1 MLTIGVSGKK
11 GKEKTSQNYFDKM
24 TKKTKIGLIQL
35 KISKNVEL
43 NIKNSISKIKVAS
56 NKGAKIICVPEL
68 FLSKYFCQTEKHSN
82 FKLAEKRKSRTRVG
96 RGNGSKGTYS
106 GRGLK
111 GQKSRSGG
119 GVPLFFEG
127 GQLPLV
133 KRLPFLR
140 GFKNRFKKDFSIV
153 NISDLESRFKD
164 GDEVNS
170 ESLFK
175 VNLIRKSDAN
185 VKILGNSTLGF
196 LGCTILNF
204 FFGSIYLFANK
215 VSPANDLCSNLTNGL

>member
-1 MLTIGVSGKK
+1 M
-11 GKEKTSQNYFDKM
+11 
-24 TKKTKIGLIQL
+24 
-35 KISKNVEL
+35 SKL
-43 NIKNSISKIKVAS
+43 NS
-56 NKGAKIICVPEL
+56 
-68 FLSKYFCQTEKHSN
+68 
-82 FKLAEKRKSRTRVG
+82 FKLLEKRKSRTRVG

-153 NISDLESRFKD
+153 NLLDIENKFNE
-164 GDEVNS
+164 GDEVNA
-170 ESLFK
+170 ESLFNH
-175 VNLIRKSDAN
+175 NLIRKKSSN
-185 VKILGNSTLGF
+185 VKILGNGNLKKSLKIKVHAVTKSAEEKIKKSGSTIEL
-196 LGCTILNF
+196 LNE
-204 FFGSIYLFANK
+204 IITENK
-215 VSPANDLCSNLTNGL
+215 D

>member
-1 MLTIGVSGKK
+1 M
-11 GKEKTSQNYFDKM
+11 
-24 TKKTKIGLIQL
+24 
-35 KISKNVEL
+35 SKL
-43 NIKNSISKIKVAS
+43 NS
-56 NKGAKIICVPEL
+56 
-68 FLSKYFCQTEKHSN
+68 
-82 FKLAEKRKSRTRVG
+82 FKLTEKRKSRIRVG

-153 NISDLESRFKD
+153 NLSELEKVFKD
-164 GDEVNS
+164 GDDVNA
-170 ESLFK
+170 ETLYKF
-175 VNLIRKSDAN
+175 NLIRKSNSN
-185 VKILGNSTLGF
+185 VKILGNGE
-196 LGCTILNF
+196 LNKSLNLRVHAVTKSAEEKIKKS
-204 FFGSIYLFANK
+204 G
-215 VSPANDLCSNLTNGL
+215 SNLEIINLQNQAIEK

>member
-1 MLTIGVSGKK
+1 M
-11 GKEKTSQNYFDKM
+11 
-24 TKKTKIGLIQL
+24 
-35 KISKNVEL
+35 SKL
-43 NIKNSISKIKVAS
+43 NS
-56 NKGAKIICVPEL
+56 
-68 FLSKYFCQTEKHSN
+68 
-82 FKLAEKRKSRTRVG
+82 FKLPEKKKSRTRVG

-153 NISDLESRFKD
+153 NLLDIENKFNE
-164 GDEVNS
+164 GDEVNA
-170 ESLFK
+170 ESLFNH
-175 VNLIRKSDAN
+175 NLIRKKSSN
-185 VKILGNSTLGF
+185 VKILGNGNLKKSLKIKVHAVTKSAEEKIKKSGSTIE
-196 LGCTILNF
+196 ILNELV
-204 FFGSIYLFANK
+204 IEDK
-215 VSPANDLCSNLTNGL
+215 D

>member
-1 MLTIGVSGKK
+1 M
-11 GKEKTSQNYFDKM
+11 
-24 TKKTKIGLIQL
+24 
-35 KISKNVEL
+35 SKL
-43 NIKNSISKIKVAS
+43 NS
-56 NKGAKIICVPEL
+56 
-68 FLSKYFCQTEKHSN
+68 
-82 FKLAEKRKSRTRVG
+82 FKLPEKRKSRTRVG

-153 NISDLESRFKD
+153 NLLDIENKFNE
-164 GDEVNS
+164 GEEVNA
-170 ESLFK
+170 ESLFNH
-175 VNLIRKSDAN
+175 NLIRKKSSN
-185 VKILGNSTLGF
+185 VKILGNGNLKKSLKIKVHAVTKSAEEKIKKSGSTIEL
-196 LGCTILNF
+196 LNE
-204 FFGSIYLFANK
+204 IITENK
-215 VSPANDLCSNLTNGL
+215 D

>member
-1 MLTIGVSGKK
+1 M
-11 GKEKTSQNYFDKM
+11 
-24 TKKTKIGLIQL
+24 
-35 KISKNVEL
+35 SKL
-43 NIKNSISKIKVAS
+43 NS
-56 NKGAKIICVPEL
+56 
-68 FLSKYFCQTEKHSN
+68 
-82 FKLAEKRKSRTRVG
+82 FKLPAKRKSRTRVG

-153 NISDLESRFKD
+153 NLSDIDNKFNE
-164 GDEVNS
+164 GDLVNA
-170 ESLFK
+170 ESLFAL
-175 VNLIRKSDAN
+175 NLIRKKTSN
-185 VKILGNSTLGF
+185 VKILGSGNLKKSLKISVHSVTKSAEDK
-196 LGCTILNF
+196 IKKS
-204 FFGSIYLFANK
+204 GSSIEIINEQFTENK
-215 VSPANDLCSNLTNGL
+215 D

>member
-1 MLTIGVSGKK
+1 M
-11 GKEKTSQNYFDKM
+11 
-24 TKKTKIGLIQL
+24 
-35 KISKNVEL
+35 SKL
-43 NIKNSISKIKVAS
+43 NS
-56 NKGAKIICVPEL
+56 
-68 FLSKYFCQTEKHSN
+68 
-82 FKLAEKRKSRTRVG
+82 FKLPEKRKSRTRVG

-153 NISDLESRFKD
+153 NLLDIENKFNE
-164 GDEVNS
+164 GDEVNA
-170 ESLFK
+170 ESLFNH
-175 VNLIRKSDAN
+175 NLIRKKSSN
-185 VKILGNSTLGF
+185 VKILGNGNLKKSLKIKVHAVTKSAEEKIKKSGSTIE
-196 LGCTILNF
+196 ILNE
-204 FFGSIYLFANK
+204 IITENK
-215 VSPANDLCSNLTNGL
+215 D

>member
-1 MLTIGVSGKK
+1 M
-11 GKEKTSQNYFDKM
+11 
-24 TKKTKIGLIQL
+24 
-35 KISKNVEL
+35 SKL
-43 NIKNSISKIKVAS
+43 NS
-56 NKGAKIICVPEL
+56 
-68 FLSKYFCQTEKHSN
+68 
-82 FKLAEKRKSRTRVG
+82 FKLPEKRKSRTRVG

-153 NISDLESRFKD
+153 NLSDIENKFNE
-164 GDEVNS
+164 GDEVNA
-170 ESLFK
+170 ESLFNH
-175 VNLIRKSDAN
+175 NLIRKKSSN
-185 VKILGNSTLGF
+185 VKILGNGNLKKSLKIKVHAVTKSAEEKIKKSGSTIE
-196 LGCTILNF
+196 ILNE
-204 FFGSIYLFANK
+204 IITENK
-215 VSPANDLCSNLTNGL
+215 D

>member
-1 MLTIGVSGKK
+1 M
-11 GKEKTSQNYFDKM
+11 
-24 TKKTKIGLIQL
+24 
-35 KISKNVEL
+35 SKL
-43 NIKNSISKIKVAS
+43 NS
-56 NKGAKIICVPEL
+56 
-68 FLSKYFCQTEKHSN
+68 
-82 FKLAEKRKSRTRVG
+82 FKLPEKRKSRTRVG

-153 NISDLESRFKD
+153 NLVDIENKFNE
-164 GDEVNS
+164 GDEVNA
-170 ESLFK
+170 ESLFGL
-175 VNLIRKSDAN
+175 NLIKKKSSN
-185 VKILGNSTLGF
+185 VKILGNGNLKKSLKIKVHAVTKSAEEKIKKSGSTIE
-196 LGCTILNF
+196 ILNQQVTE
-204 FFGSIYLFANK
+204 NK
-215 VSPANDLCSNLTNGL
+215 E

>member
-1 MLTIGVSGKK
+1 M
-11 GKEKTSQNYFDKM
+11 
-24 TKKTKIGLIQL
+24 
-35 KISKNVEL
+35 SKL
-43 NIKNSISKIKVAS
+43 NS
-56 NKGAKIICVPEL
+56 
-68 FLSKYFCQTEKHSN
+68 
-82 FKLAEKRKSRTRVG
+82 FKLPEKRKSRTRVG

-153 NISDLESRFKD
+153 NLLDIENKFNE
-164 GDEVNS
+164 GDEVNA
-170 ESLFK
+170 ESLFNH
-175 VNLIRKSDAN
+175 NLIKKKSSN
-185 VKILGNSTLGF
+185 VKILGNGNLKKSLNIKVHAVTKSAEEKIKKSGSTIEL
-196 LGCTILNF
+196 LNE
-204 FFGSIYLFANK
+204 IVTENK
-215 VSPANDLCSNLTNGL
+215 D

>member
-1 MLTIGVSGKK
+1 M
-11 GKEKTSQNYFDKM
+11 
-24 TKKTKIGLIQL
+24 
-35 KISKNVEL
+35 SKL
-43 NIKNSISKIKVAS
+43 NS
-56 NKGAKIICVPEL
+56 
-68 FLSKYFCQTEKHSN
+68 
-82 FKLAEKRKSRTRVG
+82 FKLPEKRKSRTRVG

-153 NISDLESRFKD
+153 NLLDIENKFNE
-164 GDEVNS
+164 GDEVNA
-170 ESLFK
+170 ESLFNH
-175 VNLIRKSDAN
+175 NLIRKKSSN
-185 VKILGNSTLGF
+185 VKILGNG
-196 LGCTILNF
+196 
-204 FFGSIYLFANK
+204 
-215 VSPANDLCSNLTNGL
+215 NLTKSLKIKVHAVTKSAEEKIKKSGSTIELLNQIITDNKD

>member
-1 MLTIGVSGKK
+1 M
-11 GKEKTSQNYFDKM
+11 
-24 TKKTKIGLIQL
+24 
-35 KISKNVEL
+35 SKL
-43 NIKNSISKIKVAS
+43 NS
-56 NKGAKIICVPEL
+56 
-68 FLSKYFCQTEKHSN
+68 
-82 FKLAEKRKSRTRVG
+82 FKLPEKRKSRTRVG

-153 NISDLESRFKD
+153 NLLDIENKFNE
-164 GDEVNS
+164 GDEVNA
-170 ESLFK
+170 ESLFNH
-175 VNLIRKSDAN
+175 NLIRKKSSN
-185 VKILGNSTLGF
+185 VKILGNGNLKKSLKIKVHAVTKSAEEKIKKSGSTIEL
-196 LGCTILNF
+196 LNE
-204 FFGSIYLFANK
+204 IITDNK
-215 VSPANDLCSNLTNGL
+215 D

>member
-1 MLTIGVSGKK
+1 M
-11 GKEKTSQNYFDKM
+11 
-24 TKKTKIGLIQL
+24 
-35 KISKNVEL
+35 SKL
-43 NIKNSISKIKVAS
+43 NS
-56 NKGAKIICVPEL
+56 
-68 FLSKYFCQTEKHSN
+68 
-82 FKLAEKRKSRTRVG
+82 FKLPERRKSRTRVG

-153 NISDLESRFKD
+153 NLVDIENKFNE
-164 GDEVNS
+164 GYEVS
-170 ESLFK
+170 AESLFDL
-175 VNLIRKSDAN
+175 NLIKKKSSN
-185 VKILGNSTLGF
+185 VKILGNGNLNKILKIKVHAVTKSAEEKIKKSGSTIE
-196 LGCTILNF
+196 ILNEQVTE
-204 FFGSIYLFANK
+204 NK
-215 VSPANDLCSNLTNGL
+215 D

>member
-1 MLTIGVSGKK
+1 M
-11 GKEKTSQNYFDKM
+11 
-24 TKKTKIGLIQL
+24 
-35 KISKNVEL
+35 SKL
-43 NIKNSISKIKVAS
+43 NS
-56 NKGAKIICVPEL
+56 
-68 FLSKYFCQTEKHSN
+68 
-82 FKLAEKRKSRTRVG
+82 FKLPERKKSRTRVG

-153 NISDLESRFKD
+153 NLVDIENKFNE
-164 GDEVNS
+164 GDEVS
-170 ESLFK
+170 AESLFDL
-175 VNLIRKSDAN
+175 NLIKKKSSH
-185 VKILGNSTLGF
+185 VKILGNGNLKKSLKIKVHAVTKSAEEKIKKSGSTIE
-196 LGCTILNF
+196 ILNEQVTE
-204 FFGSIYLFANK
+204 NK
-215 VSPANDLCSNLTNGL
+215 D

>member
-1 MLTIGVSGKK
+1 M
-11 GKEKTSQNYFDKM
+11 
-24 TKKTKIGLIQL
+24 
-35 KISKNVEL
+35 SKL
-43 NIKNSISKIKVAS
+43 NS
-56 NKGAKIICVPEL
+56 
-68 FLSKYFCQTEKHSN
+68 
-82 FKLAEKRKSRTRVG
+82 FKLTEKRKSRIRVG

-153 NISDLESRFKD
+153 NLSELEKVFKD
-164 GDEVNS
+164 GDDVNS
-170 ESLFK
+170 ETLYKF
-175 VNLIRKSDAN
+175 NLIRKSNSN
-185 VKILGNSTLGF
+185 VKILGNGELKDKITLEVDF
-196 LGCTILNF
+196 ISKSVKDKLDKT
-204 FFGSIYLFANK
+204 GSILK
-215 VSPANDLCSNLTNGL
+215 IKK

>member
-1 MLTIGVSGKK
+1 M
-11 GKEKTSQNYFDKM
+11 
-24 TKKTKIGLIQL
+24 
-35 KISKNVEL
+35 SKL
-43 NIKNSISKIKVAS
+43 N
-56 NKGAKIICVPEL
+56 
-68 FLSKYFCQTEKHSN
+68 N

-185 VKILGNSTLGF
+185 VKILGNGELKKKLNLKVHSVTKSAEVKIKKSGSTLE
-196 LGCTILNF
+196 ILSKQN
-204 FFGSIYLFANK
+204 SDIDKDN
-215 VSPANDLCSNLTNGL
+215 

>member
-1 MLTIGVSGKK
+1 M
-11 GKEKTSQNYFDKM
+11 
-24 TKKTKIGLIQL
+24 
-35 KISKNVEL
+35 SKL
-43 NIKNSISKIKVAS
+43 NS
-56 NKGAKIICVPEL
+56 
-68 FLSKYFCQTEKHSN
+68 
-82 FKLAEKRKSRTRVG
+82 FKLPEKRKSRTRVG

-153 NISDLESRFKD
+153 NLLDIENNFNE
-164 GDEVNS
+164 GDEVNA
-170 ESLFK
+170 ESLFNH
-175 VNLIRKSDAN
+175 NLIRKKSSN
-185 VKILGNSTLGF
+185 VKILGNGNLKKSLNIKVHAVTKSAEEKIKKSGSTIEL
-196 LGCTILNF
+196 LNE
-204 FFGSIYLFANK
+204 IVTENK
-215 VSPANDLCSNLTNGL
+215 D

>member
-1 MLTIGVSGKK
+1 M
-11 GKEKTSQNYFDKM
+11 
-24 TKKTKIGLIQL
+24 
-35 KISKNVEL
+35 SKL
-43 NIKNSISKIKVAS
+43 NS
-56 NKGAKIICVPEL
+56 
-68 FLSKYFCQTEKHSN
+68 
-82 FKLAEKRKSRTRVG
+82 FKLPAKRKARTRVG

-153 NISDLESRFKD
+153 NLSDIENKFND
-164 GDEVNS
+164 GDLVNS
-170 ESLFK
+170 ESLFDL
-175 VNLIRKSDAN
+175 NLIRNKVSY
-185 VKILGNSTLGF
+185 VKILGNGNLKKSLKISVHAVTKSAEEKIKKSGSTVELINEQV
-196 LGCTILNF
+196 T
-204 FFGSIYLFANK
+204 K
-215 VSPANDLCSNLTNGL
+215 DKD

>member
-1 MLTIGVSGKK
+1 M
-11 GKEKTSQNYFDKM
+11 
-24 TKKTKIGLIQL
+24 
-35 KISKNVEL
+35 SKL
-43 NIKNSISKIKVAS
+43 NS
-56 NKGAKIICVPEL
+56 
-68 FLSKYFCQTEKHSN
+68 
-82 FKLAEKRKSRTRVG
+82 FKLPEKRKSRTRVG

-153 NISDLESRFKD
+153 NLVDIENKFNE
-164 GDEVNS
+164 GDEDNA
-170 ESLFK
+170 ESLFGL
-175 VNLIRKSDAN
+175 NLIKKKSSN
-185 VKILGNSTLGF
+185 VKILGNGNLKKSLKIKVLAVTKSAEEKIRKSGSTIE
-196 LGCTILNF
+196 ILNQQVTE
-204 FFGSIYLFANK
+204 NK
-215 VSPANDLCSNLTNGL
+215 D

>member
-1 MLTIGVSGKK
+1 M
-11 GKEKTSQNYFDKM
+11 
-24 TKKTKIGLIQL
+24 
-35 KISKNVEL
+35 SKL
-43 NIKNSISKIKVAS
+43 NS
-56 NKGAKIICVPEL
+56 
-68 FLSKYFCQTEKHSN
+68 
-82 FKLAEKRKSRTRVG
+82 FKLPERKKSRTRVG

-153 NISDLESRFKD
+153 NLVDIENKFNE
-164 GDEVNS
+164 GDEVS
-170 ESLFK
+170 AESLFDL
-175 VNLIRKSDAN
+175 NLIKKKSSN
-185 VKILGNSTLGF
+185 VKILGNGNLKKSLKIKVHAVTKSAEEKIKKSGSTIE
-196 LGCTILNF
+196 ILNEQVTE
-204 FFGSIYLFANK
+204 NK
-215 VSPANDLCSNLTNGL
+215 D

>member
-1 MLTIGVSGKK
+1 M
-11 GKEKTSQNYFDKM
+11 
-24 TKKTKIGLIQL
+24 
-35 KISKNVEL
+35 SKL
-43 NIKNSISKIKVAS
+43 NS
-56 NKGAKIICVPEL
+56 
-68 FLSKYFCQTEKHSN
+68 
-82 FKLAEKRKSRTRVG
+82 FKLPAKRKSRTRVG

-153 NISDLESRFKD
+153 NLSDIENKFNE
-164 GDEVNS
+164 GDKVNA
-170 ESLFK
+170 ESLFDL
-175 VNLIRKSDAN
+175 NLIKSN
-185 VKILGNSTLGF
+185 EPIGRIFTKGF
-196 LGCTILNF
+196 TFCGAR
-204 FFGSIYLFANK
+204 SA
-215 VSPANDLCSNLTNGL
+215 

>member
-1 MLTIGVSGKK
+1 M
-11 GKEKTSQNYFDKM
+11 
-24 TKKTKIGLIQL
+24 
-35 KISKNVEL
+35 SKL
-43 NIKNSISKIKVAS
+43 NS
-56 NKGAKIICVPEL
+56 
-68 FLSKYFCQTEKHSN
+68 
-82 FKLAEKRKSRTRVG
+82 FKLPEKRKSRTRVG

-153 NISDLESRFKD
+153 NLLDIENKFNE
-164 GDEVNS
+164 GDEVNA
-170 ESLFK
+170 ESLFNH
-175 VNLIRKSDAN
+175 NLIRKKSSN
-185 VKILGNSTLGF
+185 VKILGNGNLKKSLIIKVHAVTKSAEEKIKKSGSTIE
-196 LGCTILNF
+196 ILNE
-204 FFGSIYLFANK
+204 IITENK
-215 VSPANDLCSNLTNGL
+215 D

>member
-1 MLTIGVSGKK
+1 M
-11 GKEKTSQNYFDKM
+11 
-24 TKKTKIGLIQL
+24 
-35 KISKNVEL
+35 SKL
-43 NIKNSISKIKVAS
+43 NS
-56 NKGAKIICVPEL
+56 
-68 FLSKYFCQTEKHSN
+68 
-82 FKLAEKRKSRTRVG
+82 FKLPEKRKSRTRVG

-153 NISDLESRFKD
+153 NLLDIENKFNE
-164 GDEVNS
+164 GDEVS
-170 ESLFK
+170 PESLFNH
-175 VNLIRKSDAN
+175 NLIRKKSSN
-185 VKILGNSTLGF
+185 VKILGNGNLKKSLNIKVHAVTKSAEEKIKKSGSTIEL
-196 LGCTILNF
+196 LNE
-204 FFGSIYLFANK
+204 IVTENK
-215 VSPANDLCSNLTNGL
+215 D

>member
-1 MLTIGVSGKK
+1 M
-11 GKEKTSQNYFDKM
+11 
-24 TKKTKIGLIQL
+24 
-35 KISKNVEL
+35 SKL
-43 NIKNSISKIKVAS
+43 NS
-56 NKGAKIICVPEL
+56 
-68 FLSKYFCQTEKHSN
+68 
-82 FKLAEKRKSRTRVG
+82 FKLPEKRKSRSRVG

-153 NISDLESRFKD
+153 NILDIENKFNE
-164 GDEVNS
+164 GDEVNA
-170 ESLFK
+170 ESLFNH
-175 VNLIRKSDAN
+175 NLIRKKSSN
-185 VKILGNSTLGF
+185 VKILGNGNLKKSLKIKVHAVTKSAEEKIKKSGSTIEL
-196 LGCTILNF
+196 LNE
-204 FFGSIYLFANK
+204 IITENK
-215 VSPANDLCSNLTNGL
+215 D

>member
-1 MLTIGVSGKK
+1 M
-11 GKEKTSQNYFDKM
+11 
-24 TKKTKIGLIQL
+24 
-35 KISKNVEL
+35 SKL
-43 NIKNSISKIKVAS
+43 N
-56 NKGAKIICVPEL
+56 
-68 FLSKYFCQTEKHSN
+68 N
-82 FKLAEKRKSRTRVG
+82 FKLSEKRKSRTRVG

-153 NISDLESRFKD
+153 NIADLDIKFKE
-164 GDEVNS
+164 GDDVNS

-175 VNLIRKSDAN
+175 ANLIRKPSAII
-185 VKILGNSTLGF
+185 KILGNGDLKKKFNFKVHAVTKSAEEKIKKSGSTLE
-196 LGCTILNF
+196 ILN
-204 FFGSIYLFANK
+204 SQYTDIESK
-215 VSPANDLCSNLTNGL
+215 

>member
-1 MLTIGVSGKK
+1 M
-11 GKEKTSQNYFDKM
+11 
-24 TKKTKIGLIQL
+24 
-35 KISKNVEL
+35 SKL
-43 NIKNSISKIKVAS
+43 NS
-56 NKGAKIICVPEL
+56 
-68 FLSKYFCQTEKHSN
+68 
-82 FKLAEKRKSRTRVG
+82 FKLPEKRKSRTRVG

-153 NISDLESRFKD
+153 NLLDIENKFNE
-164 GDEVNS
+164 GDEVNA
-170 ESLFK
+170 ESLFNH
-175 VNLIRKSDAN
+175 NLIRKKSSN
-185 VKILGNSTLGF
+185 VKILGNGNLKKSLKIKVHAVTKSAEEKIKKSGSTIE
-196 LGCTILNF
+196 ILNE
-204 FFGSIYLFANK
+204 IITDNK
-215 VSPANDLCSNLTNGL
+215 D

>member
-1 MLTIGVSGKK
+1 M
-11 GKEKTSQNYFDKM
+11 
-24 TKKTKIGLIQL
+24 
-35 KISKNVEL
+35 SKL
-43 NIKNSISKIKVAS
+43 NS
-56 NKGAKIICVPEL
+56 
-68 FLSKYFCQTEKHSN
+68 
-82 FKLAEKRKSRTRVG
+82 FKLPEKRKSRTRVG

-153 NISDLESRFKD
+153 NILDIENKFNE
-164 GDEVNS
+164 GDEVNA
-170 ESLFK
+170 ESLFNH
-175 VNLIRKSDAN
+175 NLIRKKSSN
-185 VKILGNSTLGF
+185 VKILGNGNLKKSLKIKVHAVTKSAEEKIKKSGSTIEL
-196 LGCTILNF
+196 LNE
-204 FFGSIYLFANK
+204 IITENK
-215 VSPANDLCSNLTNGL
+215 D

>member
-1 MLTIGVSGKK
+1 M
-11 GKEKTSQNYFDKM
+11 
-24 TKKTKIGLIQL
+24 
-35 KISKNVEL
+35 SKL
-43 NIKNSISKIKVAS
+43 NS
-56 NKGAKIICVPEL
+56 
-68 FLSKYFCQTEKHSN
+68 
-82 FKLAEKRKSRTRVG
+82 FKLPEKRKSRTRVG

-153 NISDLESRFKD
+153 NLLDIENKFNE
-164 GDEVNS
+164 GDEVNA
-170 ESLFK
+170 ESLFNH
-175 VNLIRKSDAN
+175 NLIRKKSSN
-185 VKILGNSTLGF
+185 VKILGNGNLKKSLKIKVNAVTKSAEEKIKKSGSTIEL
-196 LGCTILNF
+196 LNQ
-204 FFGSIYLFANK
+204 IITDNK
-215 VSPANDLCSNLTNGL
+215 D